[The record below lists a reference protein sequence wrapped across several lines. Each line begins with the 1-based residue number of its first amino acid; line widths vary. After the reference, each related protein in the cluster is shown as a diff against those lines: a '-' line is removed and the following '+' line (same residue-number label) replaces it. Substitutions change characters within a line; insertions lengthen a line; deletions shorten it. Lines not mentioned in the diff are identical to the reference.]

1 MSDESGETNTM
12 ARPNRSAQR
21 LRQIIQAAAVLF
33 DELGYHRTGMEDI
46 AEAVGL
52 SKPTL
57 YHYTKSKGELVF
69 WIHDEIAVLMLERL
83 RARIEAGTAP
93 EENLFEVIADTLE
106 IMDTHPGYLR
116 VFLEHHRDIPE
127 EYREQAQAKRDEYF
141 TLVRGVVE
149 EGVELGV
156 FATDDPRLT
165 ALALHGMANWAY
177 QWYRTGGTLASR
189 EIAGHLWSSL
199 VFGLATPKL
208 REVRDAAP
216 PASRST
222 AS

>member
-1 MSDESGETNTM
+1 M
-12 ARPNRSAQR
+12 ARPNRSHQR
-21 LRQIIQAAAVLF
+21 LLQIIQAAAVLF
-33 DELGYHRTGMEDI
+33 DELGYHRTGMDDI

-69 WIHDEIAVLMLERL
+69 WIHDEVAVLMLERL
-83 RARIEAGTAP
+83 QDRLAQGVPP

-116 VFLEHHRDIPE
+116 VFFEHHRDIPD
-127 EYREQAQAKRDEYF
+127 EYAEQAQAKREEYF

-149 EGVELGV
+149 DGIERGV
-156 FATDDPRLT
+156 FATDDPGLT
-165 ALALHGMANWAY
+165 SMALHGMANWAY
-177 QWYRTGGTLASR
+177 QWYRPGGTMTSR

-208 REVRDAAP
+208 REVQAGTP
-216 PASRST
+216 PVRRSP
-222 AS
+222 AG